1 MVCPVPG
8 RDADEVEA
16 AGTAPRAVG
25 LKPSLGGTAEA
36 FFLGGRERFV
46 GVLKSAFGAGLH
58 LDEHKSILLFR
69 HDVQLKMTGT
79 PVAGEYAPAHA
90 AEAGG
95 GRVFTFGPGL
105 CPGRGGPLFRRG
117 AGGALP
123 LGQTAQEA

>member
-46 GVLKSAFGAGLH
+46 GALKSAFGAGLH

-90 AEAGG
+90 AETSG
-95 GRVFTFGPGL
+95 GRVFAFGPGL
-105 CPGRGGPLFRRG
+105 RLGRGRSLFRFG
-117 AGGALP
+117 DGEPLP
-123 LGQTAQEA
+123 FAQTAQKA